1 MRSEHKKI
9 QKWVQSKYS
18 KKFDICAEAIDGQNR
33 LPNKEKHIYQPDV
46 LLKRKKSRDI
56 AYIVE
61 VENDPVRKALVGA
74 SILADY
80 SVRLLQKTKP
90 ILIFVIY
97 SKDGIKQISN
107 FEEKLKIAKK
117 YCLKLKDICV
127 YSISDFKKMSL

>member
-1 MRSEHKKI
+1 MRSEHKSI
-9 QKWVQSKYS
+9 QEWINKEYS
-18 KKFDICAEAIDGQNR
+18 IDFDVCAEVISGQNK
-33 LPNKEKHIYQPDV
+33 LPNKEEHIYQPDV

-56 AYIVE
+56 AYIIE
-61 VENDPVRKALVGA
+61 VENDPMRKALVGA

-80 SVRLLQKTKP
+80 SVSLLQKTKP

-97 SKDGIKQISN
+97 SEDGIRQISN